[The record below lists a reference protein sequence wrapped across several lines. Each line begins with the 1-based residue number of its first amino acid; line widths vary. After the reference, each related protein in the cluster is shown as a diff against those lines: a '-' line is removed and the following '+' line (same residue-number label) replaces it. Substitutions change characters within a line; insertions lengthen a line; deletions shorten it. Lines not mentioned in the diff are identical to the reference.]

1 MPQIWMTYDEL
12 AALSGCSAAEA
23 RLVAMNR
30 SLDRRKS
37 RDGNTRV
44 KLDLALMGR
53 FFDAI
58 RRADSD
64 LNDAIA
70 ALRSTH
76 GQMSGALAPPPAS
89 SRSGA
94 A

>member
-1 MPQIWMTYDEL
+1 
-12 AALSGCSAAEA
+12 
-23 RLVAMNR
+23 
-30 SLDRRKS
+30 
-37 RDGNTRV
+37 
-44 KLDLALMGR
+44 LMGR

-76 GQMSGALAPPPAS
+76 GQMSGALAPPPAT